1 MDFLITEYND
11 PNEIYQMFSIKINE
25 LIGKNKIIKNLNYD
39 TFSVYTR
46 RLFKNYVI
54 EYK

>member
-1 MDFLITEYND
+1 MQFFITEYND
-11 PNEIYQMFSIKINE
+11 PNLLFETVSVTINDLTGNHK
-25 LIGKNKIIKNLNYD
+25 LITGFNYPK
-39 TFSVYTR
+39 FSVYTR